1 MLLLLQVPPVVIRNV
16 AAAPT
21 AIIAPAAKMQA
32 LTESHDFPFSTDVF
46 AMRFPSYCSI
56 VSSAIPSFV
65 TLMNIRSNHCCS
77 TFVLLCQSLFA
88 NFCSFYI
95 SFQIEL
101 NEHNSYELFINAYT

>member
-32 LTESHDFPFSTDVF
+32 FPFSTDVF